1 MWIILNYFILQ
12 SYLEINFKFLRACT
26 KLERCLNV
34 SEKKKNKTPYLM
46 VVYQIKKGILR
57 TIFDIFI
64 YNQKE
69 EI

>member
-34 SEKKKNKTPYLM
+34 SEKKKQN
-46 VVYQIKKGILR
+46 
-57 TIFDIFI
+57 TIFNGSIS
-64 YNQKE
+64 NQKKNIE
-69 EI
+69 NNI

>member
-12 SYLEINFKFLRACT
+12 SYLEINFKFLRACA

-34 SEKKKNKTPYLM
+34 SEKNRTPYLM

-57 TIFDIFI
+57 TVFDIFI